1 MKKTKRESRGEWK
14 QLIRD
19 YDARIGKQPK
29 PKAKLRTPKAST
41 GQSAKAE
48 HDIFARGFRAEGS
61 GWAGRRQ
68 K

>member
-1 MKKTKRESRGEWK
+1 MKKAKRESRDEWK

-19 YDARIGKQPK
+19 YDARIGKQAK
-29 PKAKLRTPKAST
+29 PKAKHRTPKAST
-41 GQSAKAE
+41 GQSAKAKD
-48 HDIFARGFRAEGS
+48 DIFARGSRAEGS

>member
-1 MKKTKRESRGEWK
+1 MKKAKRESRDEWK

-29 PKAKLRTPKAST
+29 PKAKHRTPKAST

-48 HDIFARGFRAEGS
+48 DDIFARGSRAEGS